1 MKELK
6 EICANCGCTQGSHS
20 ASDYYSDFYKLHVL
34 YNYCPGDEGRMNW
47 DKGPGTIFKSSGE
60 YKENKK

>member
-20 ASDYYSDFYKLHVL
+20 AGGYYSYQYKMHVP

-47 DKGPGTIFKSSGE
+47 DKGPGTTFKPSGK
-60 YKENKK
+60 YKEEN